1 MFGPPYSSAVPSP
14 LSRVI
19 DLFRSYHQLRYLV
32 VAGCTSLGYV
42 GLVALGLWIG
52 WHYMVAILVAQAITI
67 ASAFPAYRNLV
78 FRSKGTVWADFL
90 RFLSVWAS
98 GAIAGLVATPFLV
111 EVFGMPPLLAQVLA
125 IVVIAVASY
134 LGHRFFSFRNRE
146 APADHPSPS
155 TKEPS

>member
-1 MFGPPYSSAVPSP
+1 MPS
-14 LSRVI
+14 LLRRII

-32 VAGCTSLGYV
+32 VAGCTALGYV

-52 WHYMVAILVAQAITI
+52 WHYMIAILVAQAITI
-67 ASAFPAYRNLV
+67 ACAFPAYRNLV
-78 FRSKGTVWADFL
+78 FHSRGTIWADFV

-111 EVFGMPPLLAQVLA
+111 EVFGMPPLFAQVLA

-134 LGHRFFSFRNRE
+134 LGHRFFSFRDRE
-146 APADHPSPS
+146 PEHDARPPAQEPSEHV
-155 TKEPS
+155 TKEQP